1 MKMEVMSRLNG
12 IKLYDP
18 TKNHRG
24 LVPLLWLGQKVYIR
38 TTQPP
43 LCIDEDESITAI
55 WRRERALQTAMGSV
69 DDEFDL
75 NNPPFPLTAID
86 RKVLAT
92 PDDEF
97 HRYTWDDLRQ
107 IVVDND
113 LEALKRFPSDLHRYL
128 RWSHDTKRQ
137 YGSINNFVMKE
148 RLHWTLKDS
157 SLPVSR
163 TSFTYH
169 SATPFADVRDFVV
182 LANDWPYG
190 IEHGIKHLVVW
201 TRTPIDVDDDQGD
214 LTPESRD
221 IVEKFVDR
229 YFVQSLAKHRGAKPE
244 EVKHEI
250 MWFKNWVR
258 LQSIPGIDHVHVMVK
273 AAPPDLLETWL
284 AKNDMLEKT
293 VDFMDGIDLVF
304 IDSMTKIY
312 LEEDGIDEV
321 SDSPPDNP
329 FKGKSPDECSQMLLE
344 LRQAGSDINYECFAI
359 FDDRTLVDGSVL
371 VVEKEHRV
379 EGGGVNYSVR
389 MAMEL
394 ANHQIGLYFVAYAN
408 VPSDQIKARRHE
420 DNVLR
425 AEDVYSELTYEE
437 ETVLNGPEVMERARR
452 AGVQGRRSPQV
463 EVRPEV

>member
-1 MKMEVMSRLNG
+1 MEVMSRLNG

-24 LVPLLWLGQKVYIR
+24 LFPLLWLGQKVYIR

-244 EVKHEI
+244 EVKRGI

-293 VDFMDGIDLVF
+293 
-304 IDSMTKIY
+304 
-312 LEEDGIDEV
+312 EDGIDEV

-344 LRQAGSDINYECFAI
+344 LWQAGSDINYECFAI

-371 VVEKEHRV
+371 VVGKEHRV

-389 MAMEL
+389 MDMEL
-394 ANHQIGLYFVAYAN
+394 ANH
-408 VPSDQIKARRHE
+408 
-420 DNVLR
+420 
-425 AEDVYSELTYEE
+425 
-437 ETVLNGPEVMERARR
+437 
-452 AGVQGRRSPQV
+452 
-463 EVRPEV
+463 

>member
-1 MKMEVMSRLNG
+1 
-12 IKLYDP
+12 
-18 TKNHRG
+18 
-24 LVPLLWLGQKVYIR
+24 
-38 TTQPP
+38 
-43 LCIDEDESITAI
+43 
-55 WRRERALQTAMGSV
+55 MGSV

-107 IVVDND
+107 IVADND

-148 RLHWTLKDS
+148 RLQWTLKDP

-169 SATPFADVRDFVV
+169 SATPFADERDFVV

-190 IEHGIKHLVVW
+190 IEQGIKHLVVW

-221 IVEKFVDR
+221 IVEKFVDQ

-273 AAPPDLLETWL
+273 AAPPDLLEKWL
-284 AKNDMLEKT
+284 AQNDMLEKT
-293 VDFMDGIDLVF
+293 VDFMDGTDLVF
-304 IDSMTKIY
+304 IDSMTKVY
-312 LEEDGIDEV
+312 LEEDGIDEM
-321 SDSPPDNP
+321 SDSPSDNP
-329 FKGKSPDECSQMLLE
+329 FKGKSPEECSQMLP
-344 LRQAGSDINYECFAI
+344 D
-359 FDDRTLVDGSVL
+359 VL

-389 MAMEL
+389 MSTEL
-394 ANHQIGLYFVAYAN
+394 ANDQIGLYFVAYAD
-408 VPSDQIKARRHE
+408 VPSDQIKARRHA

-425 AEDVYSELTYEE
+425 AEDVYSELTFEE
-437 ETVLNGPEVMERARR
+437 ETVLHGPEVMERARR
-452 AGVQGRRSPQV
+452 AGVELRRAPHE
-463 EVRPEV
+463 EVRPEA